1 MRTQRGRIVD
11 VAKITS
17 VTGISKKS
25 WEDAAQE
32 AATESK
38 KVLDEMYSTVNEM
51 KKRARVVRVI
61 KRLDVQNMTAKVN
74 FNTGIITQYE
84 VDVKLVYRIKHSQVR
99 DRTVRQEREME

>member
-1 MRTQRGRIVD
+1 
-11 VAKITS
+11 
-17 VTGISKKS
+17 
-25 WEDAAQE
+25 
-32 AATESK
+32 
-38 KVLDEMYSTVNEM
+38 M